1 MKFLQ
6 TPPGEFM
13 LHQLVNSELK

>member
-6 TPPGEFM
+6 TPRTINF
-13 LHQLVNSELK
+13 VNWNS